1 MTRSERRT
9 AYARRMMDLLG
20 GKLPVRRDSDT
31 MEHATQL
38 EREYDA
44 DARARDLADWEATN
58 R

>member
-9 AYARRMMDLLG
+9 AYERRMMDLLG

-31 MEHATQL
+31 MEHATQV